1 MLNLKNTN
9 ILILNIGGYVNLP
22 FSDKK
27 NINSKYTWAEDT
39 WGSLIYLFQTRRK
52 SILNIPGPKIL
63 GAH

>member
-39 WGSLIYLFQTRRK
+39 WGSLD
-52 SILNIPGPKIL
+52 PKTGQWNGL
-63 GAH
+63 VQKVK